1 MRVRLDDKRT
11 VVRLSH
17 FTYCAKH
24 IALLMQLQIEVPS
37 LAIPAQTIAGTM
49 RTVLVADLVLDHEEI
64 RFLNPADAA

>member
-11 VVRLSH
+11 VVRLHH
-17 FTYCAKH
+17 FRHSAKH

-37 LAIPAQTIAGTM
+37 LELQADNSSGLPTRVIAA
-49 RTVLVADLVLDHEEI
+49 RLVLDHEEL